1 MKTALRFGLAAA
13 ATIAL
18 AACGNDNTASE
29 DATAESV
36 EVTADEAL
44 EDVTEQPIADPAV
57 APSAP
62 AREEDETEAA
72 VEATVQ
78 EDAENAAAAAE
89 DVRAALREMEGTA
102 ETANDAAE
110 AVADTGN

>member
-1 MKTALRFGLAAA
+1 MKTALRLGFAAA

-18 AACGNDNTASE
+18 AACGNDNTVSE
-29 DATAESV
+29 DVTAESV

-44 EDVTEQPIADPAV
+44 EDVTEQPVADQAV
-57 APSAP
+57 APAAAS
-62 AREEDETEAA
+62 REEDDTEAA

-102 ETANDAAE
+102 ETANDASQA
-110 AVADTGN
+110 ATDSGN